1 MHSNCRLIVRTSATY
16 PRIHLLAEVMEDQL
30 LCSHL
35 LFPTSLP
42 YSIVKQKTKNEKQNK
57 TLITSIDMLT
67 VQGTFYFI
75 SDTRLVY
82 C

>member
-1 MHSNCRLIVRTSATY
+1 MFPLTIPYFTALLHSKT
-16 PRIHLLAEVMEDQL
+16 
-30 LCSHL
+30 
-35 LFPTSLP
+35 
-42 YSIVKQKTKNEKQNK
+42 KTKNEKQNK